1 MVLLIDTNVVMD
13 VVGKREP
20 FYNDSSKVLSLCET
34 RQVKG
39 YFSCLSFSNVCYA
52 CRPRWTN
59 KDIEYYL
66 NVLSRMLIF
75 SDLDVFRLRE
85 GYLMNFNDYEDA
97 VQAATAEYVCAD
109 YIVTRN
115 VKDFKKSNI
124 KAITPS
130 DLLKIYDNFDNTLN
144 NKFSLKAKVDY
155 EIADKHFK
163 SLNKK

>member
-13 VVGKREP
+13 VVGKRDL
-20 FYNDSSKVLSLCET
+20 FYEDSLKVLHLCET

-39 YFSCLSFSNVCYA
+39 YLSCLSFSNIVYA
-52 CRPRWTN
+52 CRPKWDN
-59 KDIEYYL
+59 KKIEYYL

-85 GYLMNFNDYEDA
+85 GFLMNFNDYEDA

-109 YIVTRN
+109 YIITRN
-115 VKDFKKSNI
+115 VKDFKKSNV

-130 DLLKIYDNFDNTLN
+130 EFLKVFKSFDDTKN
-144 NKFSLKAKVDY
+144 NKLSLKAKD
-155 EIADKHFK
+155 
-163 SLNKK
+163 